1 MTRKAAMKQLFNF
14 VQDEYNIKSSNHIQ
28 GTLLDMFWSFIDQ
41 AFKVELDWHLGYSE
55 YDFKQIYQAIN

>member
-28 GTLLDMFWSFIDQ
+28 GTLLDMFGSFIEEGTWSRI
-41 AFKVELDWHLGYSE
+41 KSTLRL
-55 YDFKQIYQAIN
+55 